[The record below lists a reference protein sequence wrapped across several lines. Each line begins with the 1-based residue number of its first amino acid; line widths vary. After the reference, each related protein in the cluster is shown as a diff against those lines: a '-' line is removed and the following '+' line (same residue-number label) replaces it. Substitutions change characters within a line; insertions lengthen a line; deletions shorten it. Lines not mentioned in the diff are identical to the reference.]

1 MEAASE
7 QWRGFGEAHFGGC
20 EFGDRRLTRRAVTTA
35 DAVMRHPGGT
45 LPAKLAGNDLLGFY
59 RLANNPKVTHA
70 AMLAP
75 HARAT
80 LAEAEAVAAG
90 GVVLLISDTTEVD
103 YTTLSSAAGELG
115 QVGNGG
121 GRGLLCHNVLA
132 FDYAGRTSLGLV
144 NQVMHRRRKVAK
156 GETLKQKREHPG
168 RESRLW
174 KRALADVPPPPPGQ
188 VWVHVCDRGA
198 DTFENVD
205 FWEGRGEK
213 YDIRSKSNRKV
224 VGPDGKRHRLHELA
238 RGLPRAAGR
247 RTVRVSDNRG
257 QPAREA
263 TVEVGFAAVTLP
275 APRQRRGEHGDQPHT
290 AWVVHVREVDPPAG
304 AAPLEWVLLTNVPV
318 ATAADAWERADWYAC
333 RPVIEEFHKALKTG
347 CGVEDLQFTTRHAL
361 EVAIALLSV
370 VATRLLRLRDLSR
383 DDRTKDRPAADVL
396 DPVYVEVLS
405 AVRFK
410 RRRPLT
416 VLEFCLALA
425 WLGGHLNRKSDR
437 PPGWLVLWRG
447 WTKLQQMVAA
457 VEADRAARCV

>member
-1 MEAASE
+1 
-7 QWRGFGEAHFGGC
+7 
-20 EFGDRRLTRRAVTTA
+20 
-35 DAVMRHPGGT
+35 
-45 LPAKLAGNDLLGFY
+45 
-59 RLANNPKVTHA
+59 
-70 AMLAP
+70 
-75 HARAT
+75 
-80 LAEAEAVAAG
+80 
-90 GVVLLISDTTEVD
+90 
-103 YTTLSSAAGELG
+103 
-115 QVGNGG
+115 
-121 GRGLLCHNVLA
+121 
-132 FDYAGRTSLGLV
+132 
-144 NQVMHRRRKVAK
+144 
-156 GETLKQKREHPG
+156 
-168 RESRLW
+168 
-174 KRALADVPPPPPGQ
+174 
-188 VWVHVCDRGA
+188 
-198 DTFENVD
+198 
-205 FWEGRGEK
+205 
-213 YDIRSKSNRKV
+213 
-224 VGPDGKRHRLHELA
+224 
-238 RGLPRAAGR
+238 
-247 RTVRVSDNRG
+247 
-257 QPAREA
+257 
-263 TVEVGFAAVTLP
+263 
-275 APRQRRGEHGDQPHT
+275 
-290 AWVVHVREVDPPAG
+290 VREVDPPAG